1 MGKITTWIMIL
12 LCVASLVFQGCATY
26 RDKAFVKQD
35 MMSLSPLKVV
45 RHETP
50 SFNKLT
56 PGGTAGGLLLGG
68 VIGLAI
74 SAELSGKKLRE
85 KIEIPDFG
93 QLVMDKFVARA
104 EKEILNW
111 PAMDIEQKPL
121 DSEYSHKSG
130 NTLEFKLPY
139 NPYLT
144 FEKGGCFGSVTTVT
158 LKNTNGNILWKKT
171 FAYLSKTY
179 DRQRKIE
186 EFEADS
192 GKLLKEE
199 MNFAAEETV
208 SDFIKHF
215 KGEK

>member
-1 MGKITTWIMIL
+1 MRKITTWIMIL

-35 MMSLSPLKVV
+35 MTSLSPLKVV

-50 SFNKLT
+50 NIWKFS

-68 VIGLAI
+68 IIGLRV
-74 SAELSGKKLRE
+74 SAELNGKKLRE

-104 EKEILNW
+104 GKEIPNW
-111 PAMDIEQKPL
+111 PAMDIEKEPVNA
-121 DSEYSHKSG
+121 EYSYKAG
-130 NTLEFKLPY
+130 NILEFKLD
-139 NPYLT
+139 NPCLT
-144 FEKGGCFGSVTTVT
+144 FESGGCFYSITTVV
-158 LKNTNGNILWKKT
+158 LKNMNGNVLWKRS
-171 FAYLSKTY
+171 FGYLSKEY
-179 DRQRKIE
+179 GRQRKLE
-186 EFEADS
+186 EFEADN

-199 MNFAAEETV
+199 MDFAAEETA
-208 SDFIKHF
+208 SNFIKHF

>member
-158 LKNTNGNILWKKT
+158 LKNTNGNILWKKHLHI
-171 FAYLSKTY
+171 YP
-179 DRQRKIE
+179 
-186 EFEADS
+186 
-192 GKLLKEE
+192 KLTIGNER
-199 MNFAAEETV
+199 
-208 SDFIKHF
+208 
-215 KGEK
+215 

>member
-1 MGKITTWIMIL
+1 M
-12 LCVASLVFQGCATY
+12 
-26 RDKAFVKQD
+26 
-35 MMSLSPLKVV
+35 
-45 RHETP
+45 
-50 SFNKLT
+50 
-56 PGGTAGGLLLGG
+56 GG

-144 FEKGGCFGSVTTVT
+144 F
-158 LKNTNGNILWKKT
+158 
-171 FAYLSKTY
+171 
-179 DRQRKIE
+179 
-186 EFEADS
+186 
-192 GKLLKEE
+192 
-199 MNFAAEETV
+199 
-208 SDFIKHF
+208 
-215 KGEK
+215 